1 MQTKKWKNITIV
13 SLIAI
18 VVEVVL
24 LFVLVAP
31 AIKSNKLFKN
41 IEAGKEKKAVK
52 VYDEMSKSQQK
63 RVRKKLDDFGTYQ
76 VNQYIEGKKTY
87 DDIIDSLEVAAE
99 LDDDTEDIMEIY
111 IGKAA
116 SIELVKLYETAVAEY
131 IKDDGDL
138 SDLFDECDDKF
149 YDIWYDLDDTDAADE
164 ELCDYLNA
172 KYDDYKAGN
181 MDAETMNMYAEVGYY
196 YVFAYS
202 SDAFDLSSDI
212 VSDMYYVRMYEDD
225 LAEAQE
231 YYDNE
236 EYFDCIEACED
247 ELDWYFYDDKDETGY
262 KEKFQALYDD
272 AYETGKTYYLSQ
284 AEDLINSGDIDG
296 GKDLLY
302 DIEDVYG
309 DDVDTSSV
317 WELTRGAWM
326 TPYVEFMD
334 NWEENLRSDVASAD
348 AIGPY
353 DDPKTLDMDTYLP
366 DEIYLYDIDG
376 NGTPELMLAGD
387 DYTYFIYTYDGS
399 NVVFTGAIRIASLAG
414 DSQIVAEPIS
424 APDGIMQAYELLT
437 FVDNTWTVGEYYMTD
452 GETYEVNGV
461 EATEEEAEAL
471 YNEFYDMK
479 QSVYLDYDY
488 IDDYEDFI
496 YSYED

>member
-1 MQTKKWKNITIV
+1 
-13 SLIAI
+13 
-18 VVEVVL
+18 
-24 LFVLVAP
+24 
-31 AIKSNKLFKN
+31 
-41 IEAGKEKKAVK
+41 
-52 VYDEMSKSQQK
+52 
-63 RVRKKLDDFGTYQ
+63 
-76 VNQYIEGKKTY
+76 
-87 DDIIDSLEVAAE
+87 
-99 LDDDTEDIMEIY
+99 
-111 IGKAA
+111 
-116 SIELVKLYETAVAEY
+116 
-131 IKDDGDL
+131 
-138 SDLFDECDDKF
+138 
-149 YDIWYDLDDTDAADE
+149 
-164 ELCDYLNA
+164 
-172 KYDDYKAGN
+172 
-181 MDAETMNMYAEVGYY
+181 
-196 YVFAYS
+196 
-202 SDAFDLSSDI
+202 
-212 VSDMYYVRMYEDD
+212 
-225 LAEAQE
+225 
-231 YYDNE
+231 
-236 EYFDCIEACED
+236 
-247 ELDWYFYDDKDETGY
+247 
-262 KEKFQALYDD
+262 
-272 AYETGKTYYLSQ
+272 
-284 AEDLINSGDIDG
+284 
-296 GKDLLY
+296 
-302 DIEDVYG
+302 
-309 DDVDTSSV
+309 
-317 WELTRGAWM
+317 M

-334 NWEENLRSDVASAD
+334 NWEENLRNDVASAD